1 MNYAMLKMSI
11 SAYLSVMCLMYSAS
25 SLSGQKDEKSEGI
38 RTNVRAEMEQLL
50 DTLSETETEQLAEK
64 LHLKL
69 LSQHSEACEDEVSAE
84 QPETLQGKKMLA
96 VVTAGGVERRKR
108 SPPGGGYQ
116 RRGSTG
122 KHSDNSE
129 VSKNLLGGVSNGHKT
144 IVHEKLSSII
154 KTRKQKRSVGSMF
167 SENRKK
173 PSYYAPDHST
183 SEDNISH
190 HRSKRSFLVNW
201 EVLKEVLGWD
211 KRSSQP
217 ELVYFTAKV
226 EDTQYKEHFY

>member
-1 MNYAMLKMSI
+1 MNYAMHKMSI
-11 SAYLSVMCLMYSAS
+11 SAYLSVICLMYSAS
-25 SLSGQKDEKSEGI
+25 SLSRQKDEK
-38 RTNVRAEMEQLL
+38 NVRAEMEQLL
-50 DTLSETETEQLAEK
+50 NTLSESETEQLAEK

-69 LSQHSEACEDEVSAE
+69 LSQLSEAREDEVSAG
-84 QPETLQGKKMLA
+84 QSETLQGKKMPA
-96 VVTAGGVERRKR
+96 VVTAGSVERSKR

-116 RRGSTG
+116 RRRGSTG
-122 KHSDNSE
+122 KHSE
-129 VSKNLLGGVSNGHKT
+129 VSKNLLGGGFNGHKT

-154 KTRKQKRSVGSMF
+154 KTRKQKRSVSSMF

-211 KRSSQP
+211 KRSSKP

-226 EDTQYKEHFY
+226 EDTQYKEHFD